1 MKYYEKY
8 TNLNLRIFDGEGG
21 GAPAAEG
28 TAGQSMPGSQTA
40 EQQNIGE
47 PVQPEGQTQP
57 TREEAF
63 DQFIKDNK
71 DLFGA
76 AVEKSL
82 KGRMKGVNARLNQA
96 EQKIN
101 SFTSLMDALSE
112 RYGTEDVGD
121 LEKAVRADDSY
132 LETEALE
139 RGLSVDQLKHIK
151 GIEREN
157 ATLKKKEAEFQQQ
170 KAVEETRNR
179 LVAQSDECR
188 NVFPNFDFGKEYDH
202 PETGERFQNLINAGI
217 DVTTAYKVIHQDELI
232 SGAIQYAAQSAQ
244 QKMLNDIQ
252 ARGMRPTEN
261 GSSGNAAAVSS
272 GTINPSQ
279 MTKAQRE
286 EISRRVLKGE
296 KVVL

>member
-1 MKYYEKY
+1 MKYYKKY

-47 PVQPEGQTQP
+47 PVQPEGQPQL

-76 AVEKSL
+76 AVERSF

-96 EQKIN
+96 EQKVN
-101 SFTSLMDALSE
+101 AFAPLMDALSA
-112 RYGTEDVGD
+112 RYGTEDVNS
-121 LEKAVRADDSY
+121 LVQAIQADDSY

-157 ATLKKKEAEFQQQ
+157 AALKKIEAEFKRQR
-170 KAVEETRNR
+170 AVEETRNR

-188 NVFPNFDFGKEYDH
+188 NVFPNFDFGKEYEH

-217 DVTTAYKVIHQDELI
+217 DVTTAYKVIHQDELM

-261 GSSGNAAAVSS
+261 GSSGNAAAR
-272 GTINPSQ
+272 TKIDPSKF
-279 MTKAQRE
+279 TNDDID
-286 EISRRVLKGE
+286 EISRKVRNGARV
-296 KVVL
+296 VF